1 MYSHVLQILFFRDKW
16 YQQTPAPCQDIN
28 IKLLIQAC
36 LCWSRVQRFRND
48 TRGGEQNYRCWLQCC
63 PQQRSWGVYLFARN
77 SSIITKK
84 KLQDDIELF
93 KLHPFAYLK
102 VISDFAWK
110 HAKQQPFF
118 KPKEAEIKT
127 TDSTLRLFSVVLLF
141 VCCFLLLFFFPILAK
156 ILATHLHA
164 VQKEQPFPTY
174 CSERAFHTKYIS
186 EFPLRKILHAVQYI
200 IN

>member
-1 MYSHVLQILFFRDKW
+1 M
-16 YQQTPAPCQDIN
+16 
-28 IKLLIQAC
+28 
-36 LCWSRVQRFRND
+36 
-48 TRGGEQNYRCWLQCC
+48 
-63 PQQRSWGVYLFARN
+63 
-77 SSIITKK
+77 
-84 KLQDDIELF
+84 
-93 KLHPFAYLK
+93 HPFAYLK

-118 KPKEAEIKT
+118 KPKEAEIKA

-141 VCCFLLLFFFPILAK
+141 VCLFFPIVAK

-164 VQKEQPFPTY
+164 VQKEQPFLTY
-174 CSERAFHTKYIS
+174 CSERAFHRKYIS

>member
-1 MYSHVLQILFFRDKW
+1 MPGIAAS
-16 YQQTPAPCQDIN
+16 
-28 IKLLIQAC
+28 LL
-36 LCWSRVQRFRND
+36 
-48 TRGGEQNYRCWLQCC
+48 
-63 PQQRSWGVYLFARN
+63 
-77 SSIITKK
+77 KK

-118 KPKEAEIKT
+118 KPKEAEIKA
-127 TDSTLRLFSVVLLF
+127 TDSTLRLFSV
-141 VCCFLLLFFFPILAK
+141 LFFFFFSILAK
-156 ILATHLHA
+156 ILATHLHT
-164 VQKEQPFPTY
+164 VQKEQPFLTY

>member
-1 MYSHVLQILFFRDKW
+1 MPGIAAS
-16 YQQTPAPCQDIN
+16 
-28 IKLLIQAC
+28 LLK
-36 LCWSRVQRFRND
+36 
-48 TRGGEQNYRCWLQCC
+48 
-63 PQQRSWGVYLFARN
+63 
-77 SSIITKK
+77 KK

-93 KLHPFAYLK
+93 RLHPFAYLK

-118 KPKEAEIKT
+118 KPKEAEIKA
-127 TDSTLRLFSVVLLF
+127 TDSTLRLFSVLLLF
-141 VCCFLLLFFFPILAK
+141 LFFFPIFSPFSPK
-156 ILATHLHA
+156 ILATHLHT
-164 VQKEQPFPTY
+164 VQKEQPFLTY

>member
-118 KPKEAEIKT
+118 KPKEAEIKA
-127 TDSTLRLFSVVLLF
+127 TDSTLRLFSVLLLF
-141 VCCFLLLFFFPILAK
+141 VCFSHFSKNTCHTPSCC
-156 ILATHLHA
+156 
-164 VQKEQPFPTY
+164 P
-174 CSERAFHTKYIS
+174 ERATISYILLWKS
-186 EFPLRKILHAVQYI
+186 FSHKIHFRIPIEKDPACSSVHY
-200 IN
+200 